1 MLLRRGSTGIP
12 EAILAYVLHLL
23 IYSVEISF
31 YIPSDLDLSVKDK
44 RTCATLDDEMHVS
57 RMGHCSRER
66 ADQAQSLKIARH
78 AILVLA
84 HLHQVQ
90 LRRFMSHRYIADR
103 TCV

>member
-1 MLLRRGSTGIP
+1 MLLRRGSAGIP
-12 EAILAYVLHLL
+12 EAILTYVLPLL

-31 YIPSDLDLSVKDK
+31 YISPDFDLSVKDK
-44 RTCATLDDEMHVS
+44 RTCAKLDDEMHAS
-57 RMGHCSRER
+57 RMGHYSRER

-78 AILVLA
+78 AVLVLA

-103 TCV
+103 TCI